1 MESLKYIYAFLLV
14 LIPLVVFHEMGH
26 FLMCKLAGV
35 RVTEFAIGFGRKLF
49 SFRFKGTEYRWNLL
63 PLGGYVDFMGEAVWR
78 EQVPSDPNH
87 FYNQSKSIRVLVLL
101 MGPLFNFLLA
111 FLLFWLIFARPIQ
124 RFTYVQDG
132 MVVGWVEPASAEE
145 SAGLKVGDRLLALNG
160 ESLQDPDRLVHE
172 LVLLP
177 GKTVTLSLE
186 REGVRRDVPYTVPT
200 DPKEGAGNPDFWP
213 AIRLQVT
220 EVLPDSAAAEAGML
234 AGDFILSL
242 DGEPVFFV
250 NREGANPLAQLLND
264 GRNGPIALGLL
275 RNGQPM
281 TLELTPRMDAQA
293 GRLVLGIHLF
303 GEHQLVDRSLLES
316 GATAWDETLHYSTL
330 IFRYL
335 GKMLQGAISPKS
347 LSSVPTIGK
356 QAGET
361 IEEGWRPFL
370 FLIAILSV
378 NLAIFNLLPIPML
391 DGGEIFVILV
401 EWIGRRDFDLNTKF
415 RVKQLGFLLLA
426 CAMAAVLVSDI
437 LKIIS

>member
-1 MESLKYIYAFLLV
+1 MESLKYVYAFLLV
-14 LIPLVVFHEMGH
+14 LIPLVVFHELGH

-78 EQVPSDPNH
+78 ERVPTEADH
-87 FYNQSKSIRVLVLL
+87 FYNQSKFIRVLVLL

-124 RFTYVQDG
+124 RFTYFQDG
-132 MVVGWVEPASAEE
+132 MVLGWVEPGSAEE

-160 ESLQDPDRLVHE
+160 KDQKDPDRLIHE

-186 REGVRRDVPYTVPT
+186 RDGARRELSYTVPT

-213 AIRLQVT
+213 AIRLLVT
-220 EVLPDSAAAEAGML
+220 EVLPGSPAEAAGL
-234 AGDFILSL
+234 QAGDIVSSL
-242 DGEPVFFV
+242 DGAPVFFV
-250 NREGANPLAQLLND
+250 NREGINPLAQLLND
-264 GRNGPIALGLL
+264 GRSGPIRLGLL
-275 RNGQPM
+275 RNDQPL
-281 TLELTPRMDAQA
+281 TVDLTPRFDEQA
-293 GRLVLGIHLF
+293 GRLVLGMHLF

-316 GATAWDETLHYSTL
+316 GAVAWDETLHYSTL

-426 CAMAAVLVSDI
+426 CTMAAVLVSDI
-437 LKIIS
+437 FKIIN